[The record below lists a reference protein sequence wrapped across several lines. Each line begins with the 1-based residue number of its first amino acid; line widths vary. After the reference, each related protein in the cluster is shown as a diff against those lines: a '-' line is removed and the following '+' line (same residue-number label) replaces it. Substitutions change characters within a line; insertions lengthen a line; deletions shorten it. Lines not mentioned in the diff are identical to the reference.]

1 MGCSTDL
8 FNPWLSAMKH
18 VALRFLV
25 LSLVCIV
32 SFVAIF
38 SYIWLRNGSYTGIS
52 VSGKQCR
59 YVDFRY
65 DRFTARTAILWR
77 PGLWFMEHVCG
88 YEDTA
93 EIAAYEKTVIF
104 YAKPK

>member
-1 MGCSTDL
+1 MKRGAVTLL
-8 FNPWLSAMKH
+8 FILLAGIALY
-18 VALRFLV
+18 VA
-25 LSLVCIV
+25 S
-32 SFVAIF
+32 F
-38 SYIWLRNGSYTGIS
+38 SYIWLRNGSYAGVS

-59 YVDFRY
+59 YVDFKY
-65 DRFTARTAILWR
+65 DKFTARTAILWR

-93 EIAAYEKTVIF
+93 EIAAYDETVIF